1 MGAFYTPPSVRK
13 LRAPLRLPIQRERMR
28 ENERERMRENERERI
43 RENERE
49 RGYFYIFAIY
59 LLYVCQI
66 FTIRLPYIY
75 YTFAKYLLLYCFAA
89 VVVYRAYHTEAARA
103 CVV

>member
-1 MGAFYTPPSVRK
+1 M
-13 LRAPLRLPIQRERMR
+13 RER
-28 ENERERMRENERERI
+28 E
-43 RENERE
+43 
-49 RGYFYIFAIY
+49 AISIY
-59 LLYVCQI
+59 
-66 FTIRLPYIY
+66 LPYIY